1 MTSSSEPASIGN
13 LKSKI
18 RNFLAL
24 HSTLTLATV
33 SPAGQPMAAS
43 LFFAEDADLNLYWVS
58 GPKSRHSQ
66 NLQTNL
72 LAAVTIQNATW
83 SWMEIAGV
91 QMEGEAYAL
100 RAGAEWQA
108 AWKLYLAKFPFV
120 REFEAEVHRSNF
132 YQLIPR
138 WARWIDNAQGFGHKE
153 EAKFNR

>member
-1 MTSSSEPASIGN
+1 MNVPDPIGN

-43 LFFAEDADLNLYWVS
+43 LFFVEDAHLKLYWVS

-66 NLQTNL
+66 NLQANL
-72 LAAVTIQNATW
+72 QAAITIQNATW

-91 QMEGEAYAL
+91 QMEGETYVL
-100 RAGAEWQA
+100 QAGAEWQA
-108 AWKLYLAKFPFV
+108 VWELYLAKFPFV
-120 REFEAEVHRSNF
+120 HEFEAEVHRSNF
-132 YQLIPR
+132 YEFIPR

-153 EAKFNR
+153 EMKFRW